1 MLKGLFGL
9 GKRAAPLTVRE
20 PAPAASPI
28 AAARPRAAPHAEPA
42 PTLTRPAAAVS
53 GREPGELLG
62 GVYPVLRRLGEGG
75 FGEVFLCRHPA
86 WNIEV
91 AVKLPKPEAL
101 ADPRTLPDLQ
111 HEAEEW
117 TGLGLHPYI
126 AYCYHLHP
134 VGELPLLVVE
144 YVSGG
149 TLRQR
154 IERIEAMTDLRGN
167 LDLAIELCHALEH
180 AHGKGLIHRDLKPEN
195 MLLSAEGHV
204 KLTDFGIAKRGAV
217 EGVSRA
223 RSAG

>member
-1 MLKGLFGL
+1 MLKGLFGW
-9 GKRAAPLTVRE
+9 GKRAAPVTVRE
-20 PAPAASPI
+20 PARPAPPI
-28 AAARPRAAPHAEPA
+28 GAARPAAPAEPA
-42 PTLTRPAAAVS
+42 PTLARPPAAVS

-111 HEAEEW
+111 REAEEW

-134 VGELPLLVVE
+134 VGELP
-144 YVSGG
+144 
-149 TLRQR
+149 R
-154 IERIEAMTDLRGN
+154 TDLWSCARKRRRRTSKRWSFSVS
-167 LDLAIELCHALEH
+167 ARRFVLCAAESHSTMAVSAVQHA
-180 AHGKGLIHRDLKPEN
+180 
-195 MLLSAEGHV
+195 
-204 KLTDFGIAKRGAV
+204 
-217 EGVSRA
+217 
-223 RSAG
+223 